1 MSKFLK
7 KIAELT
13 NDDKTPET
21 AEDAALK
28 KAEDDERQGNATPL
42 QKQLLQ
48 KKRQLNQAIG
58 NKLDKAT
65 QDLNTEAGP
74 GDFPPT
80 VPPVDPSIGAVPTGV
95 PPVPPVPPVE
105 PAEPEPLTTE
115 GETFLVNLARRALF
129 VDINEVG
136 LTDLERESINK
147 NAKPKNSKRVAK
159 IIRKIIVDYGLD
171 ESFTSKVDVVI
182 EDLKK
187 NGRVVVLVPGSFKP
201 PHKGHYE
208 MVRQYSEAYPNGQI
222 QVLISNPAG
231 RNIRKTKD
239 NKVIT
244 PEVAKQIFDLYV
256 VNLRNVEVIIP
267 GYNSP
272 VTAAYETLRTFPPG
286 TNVILGASKKD
297 DDWKRWSY
305 AIPWAEKQGLQL
317 NIEDPLKSAVDVVMS
332 DGGRPYSADNIRRN
346 FDNFEAIRPDIPD
359 HVEPEAI
366 EQIFDEIEITLPDEV

>member
-1 MSKFLK
+1 MPGGP
-7 KIAELT
+7 AG
-13 NDDKTPET
+13 DPGM
-21 AEDAALK
+21 AA
-28 KAEDDERQGNATPL
+28 
-42 QKQLLQ
+42 
-48 KKRQLNQAIG
+48 
-58 NKLDKAT
+58 
-65 QDLNTEAGP
+65 
-74 GDFPPT
+74 PP
-80 VPPVDPSIGAVPTGV
+80 PGV
-95 PPVPPVPPVE
+95 PPVPPAPPAPE
-105 PAEPEPLTTE
+105 PAEPDPLTTE

-147 NAKPKNSKRVAK
+147 AANPKNSKKVAK

-171 ESFTSKVDVVI
+171 ESFVSKVNIVI

-187 NGRVVVLVPGSFKP
+187 NGRIVVLVPGSFKP

-208 MVRQYSEAYPNGQI
+208 MVKQYSEAYPNGQI

-231 RNIRKTKD
+231 RSIRKTKD

-244 PEVAKQIFDLYV
+244 PEVAKQIFDHYIV
-256 VNLRNVEVIIP
+256 TGNLNNVEVIIP

-272 VTAAYETLRTFPPG
+272 VTAAYETLKTFPPG

-305 AIPWAEKQGLQL
+305 AIPWAEKEGLQL

-359 HVEPEAI
+359 HVDPAAI